1 MPYAVLGIGGNIGN
15 ILENIETVN
24 SAVELL
30 PETKIKN
37 SSSIYKTPP
46 WGVTDQPDFFNQCLL
61 IDTYLSPHTLL
72 GACLGIEAA
81 IGRIRKQRWRERII
95 DIDLILYENVNINSK
110 ELTLPHPRMME
121 RAFVLVPLNEILCE
135 NNVFGLDL
143 KATLNEI
150 DCTGI
155 EKIKNSK
162 KGKKDID
169 KGEEM

>member
-15 ILENIETVN
+15 VLENIETVN

-95 DIDLILYENVNINSK
+95 DIDLILYQNVNINSK
-110 ELTLPHPRMME
+110 ELTLPHPRMMD

-143 KATLNEI
+143 KAALDEI

-155 EKIKNSK
+155 EKIKKSK
-162 KGKKDID
+162 KRERK
-169 KGEEM
+169 